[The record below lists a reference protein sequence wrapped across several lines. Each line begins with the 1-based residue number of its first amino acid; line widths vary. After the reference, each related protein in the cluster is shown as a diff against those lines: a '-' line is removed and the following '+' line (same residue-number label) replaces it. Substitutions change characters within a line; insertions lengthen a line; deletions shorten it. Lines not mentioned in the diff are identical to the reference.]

1 MSARSTASPADLWR
15 EHDALLALRRPSG
28 FLDISPA
35 LLEVKEQL
43 ALTLASPCRLCARQ
57 CGVDRPAGA
66 RGWCGVGWPGRIGEE
81 HIHFGEL
88 EELIPTHS
96 IFFSGCTMGCVYCR
110 KQELINEPDAGMPFE
125 PETFAAT
132 VQARV
137 RQGARSLKLLGGT
150 PEPQLPAVLRLLR
163 SLPERLPVALE
174 TTMYIPPEVVRLYEG
189 AIDLLIC
196 NVRYGEET
204 CAVRLSHAPGYV
216 RLSRRALEQAAGR
229 LRVSLRHLVLPG
241 HIDCC
246 TAGVARSLQ
255 ELFPD
260 EPLMLLTQY
269 TPFGAAMRDPVL
281 GRNLTAADRDK
292 ALAVAKANKDLVE
305 LWPID

>member
-1 MSARSTASPADLWR
+1 MTAPDDARLTDLWR
-15 EHDALLALRRPSG
+15 EHDSLLARQQPFG
-28 FLDISPA
+28 FLDISPE
-35 LLEVKEQL
+35 LLAVKEEI
-43 ALTLASPCRLCARQ
+43 ALVLASPCRLCARQ
-57 CGVDRPAGA
+57 CGVDRPARE
-66 RGWCGVGWPGRIGEE
+66 RGWCWVGWPGRIGEE

-96 IFFSGCTMGCVYCR
+96 VFFSGCTMGCVYCR
-110 KQELINEPDAGMPFE
+110 KQELINEPGAGMPFE
-125 PETFAAT
+125 PEAFAAT
-132 VQARV
+132 VQARI
-137 RQGARSLKLLGGT
+137 RQGARSPKLLGGT
-150 PEPQLPAVLRLLR
+150 PEPQLPAVFQLLR

-189 AIDLLIC
+189 ALDVLIC
-196 NVRYGEET
+196 NVRYGQET

-229 LRVSLRHLVLPG
+229 FRVSLRHLVLPG

-246 TAGVARSLQ
+246 TAGVARTLQ
-255 ELFPD
+255 ELFPS

-269 TPFGAAMRDPVL
+269 TPFGAAMRDPLL
-281 GRNLTAADRDK
+281 GRNLTDADRDK
-292 ALAVAKANKDLVE
+292 ALAVARANKDLVE